1 MPLMK
6 LSTYLLGCLTISQLT
21 NGVVL
26 QQETGSSDFLGTQH
40 ALDQGNNPVYETE
53 ATPIDY
59 PPDQLY
65 GPLFFNGSCP
75 TIDNVRQFP
84 AHYHADPTISV
95 CMPFPCPCPESPAKG
110 GAKCGDPGVCRISC
124 QTEED
129 CQQGA
134 ICINTGVAKLCA
146 FNTTS
151 SYNITQS
158 RVLTEDSKKH

>member
-1 MPLMK
+1 MPMMK
-6 LSTYLLGCLTISQLT
+6 LSTYLLGCLTIRQLT

-26 QQETGSSDFLGTQH
+26 QQETGSSDFLDTQR

-59 PPDQLY
+59 PLDQLY

-84 AHYHADPTISV
+84 AHYHA
-95 CMPFPCPCPESPAKG
+95 E
-110 GAKCGDPGVCRISC
+110 
-124 QTEED
+124 QD

-134 ICINTGVAKLCA
+134 LCINTGVAKLCA

-151 SYNITQS
+151 S
-158 RVLTEDSKKH
+158 L